1 MSLAVHPRHRRKISA
16 VAAAAAI
23 LLVGGL
29 AMAEMYR
36 AERKKWLASATL
48 TNLAA
53 AAARHPGDAPLNFQ
67 YAFRLAESGRNEEG
81 IQIMQ
86 RLTDRH
92 PHEKAYWFGLAR
104 VSAGAGHPIRAEEA
118 YLNVRRLNPSDP
130 EVIFILGEMYSAA
143 GLDSEAIALF
153 DQGQKL
159 GQATDGTRA
168 AWAKSLY
175 RLGRFDEAWQI
186 LAPSLAHFPMQ
197 DEPYLMLADLVPHV
211 GRREEALAMLRRRL
225 GMSRMYPSA
234 VARAPLAR
242 ILAREGDP
250 KSLSEARELVLTALT
265 DSRAKADTQA
275 ALAEIRLREQRPIEA
290 LAAVRA
296 GLKHEEHEGCLDAG
310 VRAARLLGRAKEA
323 EELQRRLAR
332 VRPAVLPVPADARE
346 ATDLLARAGEYARA
360 GRPGLAATLCLAA
373 AQQPDVRDEAR
384 RLASEYHLK
393 AIRTLSKERAGAAR
407 YLGQTP
413 WAQ

>member
-1 MSLAVHPRHRRKISA
+1 MSLAVHPRHRRRISA
-16 VAAAAAI
+16 VVAVTAI

-67 YAFRLAESGRNEEG
+67 YAFRLAESGRNEDG

-86 RLTDRH
+86 RLTERH

-118 YLNVRRLNPSDP
+118 YLNVRKLNPSDP

-186 LAPSLAHFPMQ
+186 LAPSLEHFPMQ

-242 ILAREGDP
+242 ILVGEGSP
-250 KSLSEARELVLTALT
+250 KNLSEARELVRTAAT
-265 DSRAKADTQA
+265 DTRAEADTQA
-275 ALAEIRLREQRPIEA
+275 ALAEISLREKKPVEA
-290 LAAVRA
+290 LAAARA
-296 GLKHEEHEGCLDAG
+296 GLKHQEHEACLAAG
-310 VRAARLLGRAKEA
+310 VRAARLLGNVDEA
-323 EELQRRLAR
+323 EELEGRLAR
-332 VRPAVLPVPADARE
+332 VRPAEVPVPVDARE
-346 ATDLLARAGEYARA
+346 AALLLKRAANYMRA

-373 AQQPDVRDEAR
+373 ARQPDVREEAQ
-384 RLASEYHLK
+384 RLAAGYHLK
-393 AIRTLSKERAGAAR
+393 AIQTLAKERAGAAR
-407 YLGQTP
+407 YLPQTP